1 MSSNQ
6 ARHSR
11 GWMALLMVM
20 LPFSAAMSRWLSIS
34 PGAASFPYAYRIL
47 VAGLAVWIFIDLLS
61 RQHQSFV
68 TWLGM
73 AFALSVVTWGALSVQ
88 WSLDPSSGIQKTVGL
103 ALQAI
108 ALVGVVKLI
117 DRRPQ
122 DIALLKYGIV
132 LAGLVECAIATWEV
146 NTQTHLSDLI
156 GQEWLFSYRDWP
168 VGTFVNPNN
177 LAAFLTFVT
186 AVAFSLLFT
195 DESGLMRILSA
206 IVIAWAPIVIIDARS
221 LGMLVSYGVIVT
233 AYLLWMIR
241 KHIGWLVMLILTL
254 GTSFFVVA
262 AGGYFDLEAFVAR
275 VVDSN
280 QSTSFTSRLNTYIYG
295 LQLLIDSHG
304 LGIGPGSYEIMASG
318 LTSRY
323 AQDNLPLL
331 NPHNTILELLLS
343 YGFLVATPLILL
355 AIIALV
361 IYLRTFFSRK
371 DPSIRILALE
381 GLTGSFAVALA
392 SVIASSLMIETSW
405 WMSIAYLIA
414 LSQVVRVRTSEQNQA
429 ASESEI
435 VAKA

>member
-1 MSSNQ
+1 
-6 ARHSR
+6 
-11 GWMALLMVM
+11 MVM

>member
-414 LSQVVRVRTSEQNQA
+414 LSQVVRVRPSEQNQA